1 MSNYLPVPLK
11 EFDNSYHVADPNN
24 TRLEPST
31 DGISSKIKSTI
42 KKHSSTIEVIIES
55 ISKPIKPHLNKL
67 ARFLLVSTFL
77 EDALR
82 ISNQFY
88 EQKDYLIDD
97 QDYHD
102 WFVIGFLGINVFL
115 MVLCSILIV
124 FKKWSLF
131 SFLGLI
137 GVIISQGW
145 VYDLITDTTFVC
157 LNLSIMGALMLAL
170 SDTLVPGPS
179 SSSSN
184 LTNRRPVGMITGIM
198 NDDQTLQEEL
208 VKKRQ
213 TYLQLTG
220 RILLVVFFVGHAV
233 MAYIELSSESF
244 TILNLITVGFS
255 VLACLLVTIGFK
267 ATWSAI
273 FLVIVTSVVNVLS
286 NDWWS
291 KPKDHPERDF
301 RRFDF
306 FQALSVVGGMI
317 LLINQ
322 GPGRISFDAK
332 RSSIYM
338 IQDLHPSRP

>member
-42 KKHSSTIEVIIES
+42 KKHSGT
-55 ISKPIKPHLNKL
+55 SKL
-67 ARFLLVSTFL
+67 S
-77 EDALR
+77 
-82 ISNQFY
+82 SNLSPSLSSLILINWLGSYWFY
-88 EQKDYLIDD
+88 DD

-317 LLINQ
+317 L
-322 GPGRISFDAK
+322 FD
-332 RSSIYM
+332 
-338 IQDLHPSRP
+338 